1 MQKSVV
7 AVVKCSPGSV
17 LEDIDRLVGL
27 AGIERALSPAT
38 TILKDNISWHFP
50 FPGANTTPWQLEGTV
65 RALRA
70 RGFADLVCVQNK
82 TVVTDAFKG
91 EDLNGYLPIF
101 KSYDIPVRYN
111 FKPEDMS
118 WSVYR
123 PRARM
128 NVLDQIYPEGILIPD
143 DFHGSNI
150 VHLPTTKCV
159 AGDTEV
165 VLADGTVATIRELV
179 DRRIADAAVPMIR
192 GDLTC
197 ADGQADVCA
206 MDTSGRTGFHRA
218 TRFARS
224 RRAGRPMVRVRTRT
238 GRSLTA
244 TTDHPLFTPFGWQP
258 LGALAVGQRVAIAR
272 RVPVEGRAQPLPQ
285 TFASI
290 PIPPATGRAGRTYTA
305 EFAQMLIDE
314 YRAGKTVTAVAAA
327 AGVRWQSVQSIL
339 HRHDVPLHR
348 NVVPIQ
354 LPAHTSASFCR
365 WLGYLM
371 AEGCVESLERG
382 AGKVWW
388 TNSRPELQD
397 DFVGLTSELFGVEA
411 RRRARGQFSIYSRDL
426 VRFLEQMGLPV
437 PLRSGNKLVPPI
449 LFRCSDEE
457 IAAFLSGYLD
467 GDGHVSAKQ
476 AEISA
481 TTKSERLAHDLQI
494 LLARLGVVAFVR
506 PVLRTIPGRW
516 SEPRTYHQVVVSGA
530 AVGSLSQVLTLRH
543 PDKAARLVTH
553 ANRLATSKQPSN
565 WDVVPLP
572 SDVLRR
578 VREGLGLTQQAT
590 GMASTVNAVENSHRA
605 VTPRIA
611 RGLIEVLA
619 TRDVGGRFAQELA
632 ALRTLASEDLA
643 WDVIQEVDEVPL
655 DEEVELFDLTV
666 PGADSFVASGLIVHN
681 CHIYTTTTGAMKNA
695 FGGLLNT
702 KRHYTH
708 SWIHATLV
716 DLLAIQKEIHSG
728 LFAVMDGTTAGD
740 GPGPRTMRPVIKDV
754 MLAAEDQVAIDAVAA
769 SMMGFDPMTIDY
781 IRLADEQGLG
791 NGRRENIEVVGD
803 AHLAD
808 ERWGFSVGDNGASRV
823 GDVMWFGPLKRFQK
837 LFFHTPLV
845 KLFVLGSEVY
855 HDYYRWP
862 LRDRQ
867 VFEAWRAETHWGRL
881 FDRYQQTGTLG
892 SPASEAR
899 AG

>member
-1 MQKSVV
+1 MSKKSVV
-7 AVVKCSPGSV
+7 AVVRCAPDSV

-27 AGIERALSPAT
+27 AGVEQALAPAT

-50 FPGANTTPWQLEGTV
+50 FPGANTTPWQLEGTA

-70 RGFADLVCVQNK
+70 RGLTDLVCVQNK

-123 PRARM
+123 PTAKM

-150 VHLPTTKCV
+150 VHLPTTK
-159 AGDTEV
+159 
-165 VLADGTVATIRELV
+165 
-179 DRRIADAAVPMIR
+179 
-192 GDLTC
+192 
-197 ADGQADVCA
+197 
-206 MDTSGRTGFHRA
+206 
-218 TRFARS
+218 
-224 RRAGRPMVRVRTRT
+224 
-238 GRSLTA
+238 
-244 TTDHPLFTPFGWQP
+244 
-258 LGALAVGQRVAIAR
+258 
-272 RVPVEGRAQPLPQ
+272 
-285 TFASI
+285 
-290 PIPPATGRAGRTYTA
+290 
-305 EFAQMLIDE
+305 
-314 YRAGKTVTAVAAA
+314 
-327 AGVRWQSVQSIL
+327 
-339 HRHDVPLHR
+339 
-348 NVVPIQ
+348 
-354 LPAHTSASFCR
+354 
-365 WLGYLM
+365 
-371 AEGCVESLERG
+371 
-382 AGKVWW
+382 
-388 TNSRPELQD
+388 
-397 DFVGLTSELFGVEA
+397 
-411 RRRARGQFSIYSRDL
+411 
-426 VRFLEQMGLPV
+426 
-437 PLRSGNKLVPPI
+437 
-449 LFRCSDEE
+449 
-457 IAAFLSGYLD
+457 
-467 GDGHVSAKQ
+467 
-476 AEISA
+476 
-481 TTKSERLAHDLQI
+481 
-494 LLARLGVVAFVR
+494 
-506 PVLRTIPGRW
+506 
-516 SEPRTYHQVVVSGA
+516 
-530 AVGSLSQVLTLRH
+530 
-543 PDKAARLVTH
+543 
-553 ANRLATSKQPSN
+553 
-565 WDVVPLP
+565 
-572 SDVLRR
+572 
-578 VREGLGLTQQAT
+578 
-590 GMASTVNAVENSHRA
+590 
-605 VTPRIA
+605 
-611 RGLIEVLA
+611 
-619 TRDVGGRFAQELA
+619 
-632 ALRTLASEDLA
+632 
-643 WDVIQEVDEVPL
+643 
-655 DEEVELFDLTV
+655 
-666 PGADSFVASGLIVHN
+666 

-769 SMMGFDPMTIDY
+769 SMMGFDPMSIDY

-808 ERWGFSVGDNGASRV
+808 QRWGFSVGDNGASRV

-881 FDRYQQTGTLG
+881 FDHYQRAGTLG
-892 SPASEAR
+892 TPSSEAR